1 MRRLVGQVE
10 DTGSVAEVNM
20 TEIAEVL
27 QHLERSIHRRL
38 VDLDIFRC
46 ASPLEDVG
54 RAEVLCVSLCDHGA
68 DGSTCLGDAE
78 AVATQSR
85 SQLIRCRVHGS
96 VIARGRRT
104 RSPPVF
110 HIWRRASS
118 VVVRNRVAGS
128 TRHRLPPDSDLCRA
142 SAAGR
147 GVNQP
152 HTAPNRLGA
161 GSWKLA
167 PHPSG
172 GGRTRSPPVFHIWR
186 RASSVVVRNRV
197 AGSTRHRL
205 PPDSDLCRASPAG
218 RGTNQPHTAPNR
230 LGAGS
235 CKLAPHPS
243 SGVRTRSPPVL
254 TEAQSSLMASPPVS
268 RILCGHQSATAIY
281 LGPALPS
288 ASCGLPG
295 THRAGHPVPA

>member
-54 RAEVLCVSLCDHGA
+54 RAEVLCVSLCDHGT

-161 GSWKLA
+161 GS
-167 PHPSG
+167 
-172 GGRTRSPPVFHIWR
+172 
-186 RASSVVVRNRV
+186 
-197 AGSTRHRL
+197 
-205 PPDSDLCRASPAG
+205 
-218 RGTNQPHTAPNR
+218 
-230 LGAGS
+230 